1 MQIKI
6 IKIAA
11 LLVIATLCV
20 IFSTPLVTSGQQAKP
35 SPTPSAANVGTV
47 QTPPNYERF
56 THQTHLGVVKVPG
69 TFQAHEL
76 KCDSCHDQRDLMKNL
91 VDTSERNKQKRLKFP
106 GHKAC
111 VECHVQQFTA
121 KPQLTCTICHEVKQD
136 QNKGLS
142 ARPPQRDFPQRYD
155 FNAFFDAKQ
164 HETHVTYNLPSGQNT
179 SCNFCHQQPEKFAAP
194 LGVAA
199 HQECYV
205 CHSPTSSDQK
215 AAQKSGCIVC
225 HTEQRSDDVSVYGR
239 PSKAYGAL
247 FTQKSHVGY
256 VNNDCRGCHTIN
268 GGYNQTS
275 PTSVKITAHA
285 SAVDQRGGKGC
296 FTCHDG
302 GQHYGRTVFSGEPG
316 SEGGGSCSKCHT
328 RQDGKVFA
336 SSGLN

>member
-1 MQIKI
+1 MVRLVMMTNRIKL
-6 IKIAA
+6 AFVCCA
-11 LLVIATLCV
+11 LLVI
-20 IFSTPLVTSGQQAKP
+20 FLVWQPFTAVGQQQPK
-35 SPTPSAANVGTV
+35 TPVEPIAVP

-91 VDTSERNKQKRLKFP
+91 VETSERNKQKRLKFP

-121 KPQLTCTICHEVKQD
+121 KPQQTCTICHDPKQA
-136 QNKGLS
+136 QS
-142 ARPPQRDFPQRYD
+142 IRPAQRDFPVRYD

-164 HETHVTYNLPSGQNT
+164 HETHVTYNLPSGQKT

-194 LGVAA
+194 LGVASHA
-199 HQECYV
+199 ECYV

-225 HTEQRSDDVSVYGR
+225 HTEQRRDDVSVFGR
-239 PSKAYGAL
+239 PSRAYGAL
-247 FTQKSHVGY
+247 FTHKSHVGY
-256 VNNDCRGCHTIN
+256 VNNDCRACHTIN
-268 GGYNQTS
+268 GGYNQNS
-275 PTSVKITAHA
+275 PASLKITAHA
-285 SAVDQRGGKGC
+285 SAEQRGGKGC

-302 GQHYGRTVFSGEPG
+302 GQHYGRAVFSGEPG

-328 RQDGKVFA
+328 RPDGKVFA